1 MKHIY
6 SILFII
12 AIITISCESVYKAE
26 NTDQIVKQ
34 HKTIAI
40 LPTKA
45 LIEIKKSAEADK
57 IKAQEKIESL
67 KLQTGLYDRFQERIK
82 IKNLDVY
89 VLPNDS
95 TNKILQDNNIIIS
108 QTSYQK
114 IAEVLKV
121 DAIVVSK
128 VSMAKPL
135 TNAEAF
141 FSSLLAGPSFN
152 SKVTTADIS
161 IIDKVSGRM
170 FWNFTWENSG
180 TFSSADALTK
190 SLMKSAVIRFPYNP
204 EKK

>member
-1 MKHIY
+1 MKQLL
-6 SILFII
+6 SCFVAILLM
-12 AIITISCESVYKAE
+12 SCNPVYKSE

-67 KLQTGLYDRFQERIK
+67 KLQAGLYDRFLERIK
-82 IKNLDVY
+82 MKNLDVY

-95 TNKILQDNNIIIS
+95 TNKILNDNNIIIS
-108 QTSYQK
+108 QTSYKK
-114 IAEVLKV
+114 IAEILNV

-141 FSSLLAGPSFN
+141 FSSLLAGPVFN
-152 SKVTTADIS
+152 SKMTTADIS
-161 IIDKVSGRM
+161 IIDRSCGRM
-170 FWNFTWENSG
+170 FWNYTWENGG
-180 TFSSADALTK
+180 TFVSADALTK
-190 SLMKSAVIRFPYNP
+190 SLMKSAVVRFPYNS